1 MVGIPF
7 DSANSIWWKNKYAG
21 GVGDKKKVGVVGG
34 WSGGGNEEMVSYMRA
49 QGGGGWVVVGMVAR
63 EVEYK
68 RKSRGEKEKEAG
80 SRDELKHPVPGWS
93 RKPLGALI

>member
-1 MVGIPF
+1 MEKQIR
-7 DSANSIWWKNKYAG
+7 WR
-21 GVGDKKKVGVVGG
+21 
-34 WSGGGNEEMVSYMRA
+34 SGRQEESGSSRGMEWGGNEEMVSYMQA
-49 QGGGGWVVVGMVAR
+49 QGGEWVVVGMVAR

>member
-34 WSGGGNEEMVSYMRA
+34 WSGGENEEMVSYMRA
-49 QGGGGWVVVGMVAR
+49 QGGGMSGGGDGGKGGWVQA
-63 EVEYK
+63 EEQ
-68 RKSRGEKEKEAG
+68 RGEGEGGRE
-80 SRDELKHPVPGWS
+80 SRWVETSSSRLKS
-93 RKPLGALI
+93 